1 MCHNGELFVGYSNS
15 SMTSLT
21 RDILIKTIVAEE
33 MKLCDSLDYNEQLQK
48 TYHKWE
54 HESSD
59 KLCQKFNQLKKTNI
73 TVDLLKP

>member
-1 MCHNGELFVGYSNS
+1 MVNSLLDNKKS

-33 MKLCDSLDYNEQLQK
+33 MKLCDRSDYKEQLQK

-54 HESSD
+54 HESSYR
-59 KLCQKFNQLKKTNI
+59 LCQKFNQIEKTSI

>member
-1 MCHNGELFVGYSNS
+1 MA
-15 SMTSLT
+15 SLT

-33 MKLCDSLDYNEQLQK
+33 MKMCDTLDYTKHLQK

-59 KLCQKFNQLKKTNI
+59 KLCQKFNEIEKVNI

>member
-1 MCHNGELFVGYSNS
+1 MVNS
-15 SMTSLT
+15 LLDNKNLSMTSLT

-33 MKLCDSLDYNEQLQK
+33 MKLCDSIDYKKQLQK

-59 KLCQKFNQLKKTNI
+59 KLCQKFNQIEKTSI

>member
-1 MCHNGELFVGYSNS
+1 MVNSLLDNKNS

-33 MKLCDSLDYNEQLQK
+33 MKLCDSSDYKKHLQQ

-59 KLCQKFNQLKKTNI
+59 RLCQKFNQIEKTNI

>member
-1 MCHNGELFVGYSNS
+1 
-15 SMTSLT
+15 MTSLT

-33 MKLCDSLDYNEQLQK
+33 MKLCDSFDYKEQLQK

-59 KLCQKFNQLKKTNI
+59 ILCQKFNQIEKTSI

>member
-1 MCHNGELFVGYSNS
+1 MVNSLLDNKKS

-33 MKLCDSLDYNEQLQK
+33 MKLCDSIDYKEQLQK

-59 KLCQKFNQLKKTNI
+59 KLCQKFNQIEKTSI

>member
-1 MCHNGELFVGYSNS
+1 MVNSLLDNKKS
-15 SMTSLT
+15 SMTSLI

-33 MKLCDSLDYNEQLQK
+33 MKLCDSLDYKEQLQK

-59 KLCQKFNQLKKTNI
+59 KLCQKFNQIEKSNI

>member
-1 MCHNGELFVGYSNS
+1 MVNS
-15 SMTSLT
+15 LLDNKNLSMTSLT

-33 MKLCDSLDYNEQLQK
+33 MKLCDSIDYKEQLQT

-54 HESSD
+54 NESSD
-59 KLCQKFNQLKKTNI
+59 KLCQKFNQIEKTSI

>member
-1 MCHNGELFVGYSNS
+1 MVNS
-15 SMTSLT
+15 LLDNKKLSMTSLN

-33 MKLCDSLDYNEQLQK
+33 MKLCDSSDYKNQLQK

-59 KLCQKFNQLKKTNI
+59 RLCQKFNQIEKTSI

>member
-1 MCHNGELFVGYSNS
+1 MVNSLLDNKNS

-33 MKLCDSLDYNEQLQK
+33 MKMCDSSDYREQLQK

-54 HESSD
+54 HESSNV
-59 KLCQKFNQLKKTNI
+59 LCQKFNQIEKSNI
-73 TVDLLKP
+73 TVDILKP

>member
-1 MCHNGELFVGYSNS
+1 MSNS
-15 SMTSLT
+15 LLENNQLHMTHLT
-21 RDILIKTIVAEE
+21 RDVLIKAIVAEE
-33 MKLCDSLDYNEQLQK
+33 MKLCDSLDYKEQLQK

-59 KLCQKFNQLKKTNI
+59 RLCQKFNQIEKTSI

>member
-1 MCHNGELFVGYSNS
+1 MVNSLLDNKKS
-15 SMTSLT
+15 SMTTLT

-33 MKLCDSLDYNEQLQK
+33 MKLCDRSDYKEQLQK

-59 KLCQKFNQLKKTNI
+59 RLCQKFNQIEKTSI

>member
-1 MCHNGELFVGYSNS
+1 
-15 SMTSLT
+15 MTSLT

-33 MKLCDSLDYNEQLQK
+33 MKLCDSSDYKKQLQK

-59 KLCQKFNQLKKTNI
+59 KLCQKFNQIEKLNI